1 MEIIQISTTVITA
14 VARQRKMVTVALTEQ
29 SMAIIDSLI
38 SNLGQQI
45 YYDFGNYYNKNL
57 NLNHLPI

>member
-29 SMAIIDSLI
+29 FMAIIDSLI

-45 YYDFGNYYNKNL
+45 YYDFGNYYNSK
-57 NLNHLPI
+57 ISIT

>member
-45 YYDFGNYYNKNL
+45 YYDFGNY
-57 NLNHLPI
+57 